1 MLLVLL
7 WLMLLVRLRL
17 LVLGLLLL
25 LRGGRLGMGG
35 RVVARRLHRTVPVR
49 ARLVLLRRMD
59 SGLRRRAVLRGRRR
73 MDGGLRRRTVLRGG
87 RRTDR
92 GLRRRAVLRGG
103 CGMDG
108 GLRRRAVLPGRRRM
122 DSGLRRRTIWY
133 WPALSCGAA
142 VRVLNVGRVLIRAVP
157 FRRRM
162 SGDNARAP
170 EVARPRRCGD
180 GRTAMILRR
189 AEGRIAGR
197 GPDVSSLIVGR
208 RPMRLAGV
216 SEIG

>member
-49 ARLVLLRRMD
+49 ARLVRGRRMD
-59 SGLRRRAVLRGRRR
+59 S
-73 MDGGLRRRTVLRGG
+73 
-87 RRTDR
+87 